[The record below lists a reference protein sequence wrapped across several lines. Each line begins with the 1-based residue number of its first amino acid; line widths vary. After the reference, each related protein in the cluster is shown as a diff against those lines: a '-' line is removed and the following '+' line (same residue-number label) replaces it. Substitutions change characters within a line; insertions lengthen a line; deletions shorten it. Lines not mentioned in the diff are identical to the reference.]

1 MKDNFKVKRK
11 NRGGIEEAISVDLVN
26 DIDVGRKVKRWK
38 DRPYESEKGERNKE
52 KTVKDSDKKEEE
64 TSKEK
69 RLIQE
74 NIGKNRDKDISN
86 NNIEIDKITEP
97 MMMEDTSEEELA
109 REEDLTLSE
118 DKEDGFRTV
127 VRRSQNKAFEKLVQI
142 KGIFTDI
149 DRMTE
154 EDRIIGE

>member
-1 MKDNFKVKRK
+1 MKR
-11 NRGGIEEAISVDLVN
+11 R
-26 DIDVGRKVKRWK
+26 K
-38 DRPYESEKGERNKE
+38 DRLYESEKGERNKE

-74 NIGKNRDKDISN
+74 NIDKNRDKDISN

-97 MMMEDTSEEELA
+97 MMMEDTFEEELTI
-109 REEDLTLSE
+109 EEDLTLSE

-127 VRRSQNKAFEKLVQI
+127 VRRSRNKVFEKLVQI

>member
-1 MKDNFKVKRK
+1 MKRK
-11 NRGGIEEAISVDLVN
+11 
-26 DIDVGRKVKRWK
+26 K
-38 DRPYESEKGERNKE
+38 DRPYESEKGGRNKE

-118 DKEDGFRTV
+118 DKEDSFRTV
-127 VRRSQNKAFEKLVQI
+127 VRRSRNKAFEKLVQI

>member
-1 MKDNFKVKRK
+1 M
-11 NRGGIEEAISVDLVN
+11 
-26 DIDVGRKVKRWK
+26 KRWK

>member
-1 MKDNFKVKRK
+1 MKR
-11 NRGGIEEAISVDLVN
+11 R
-26 DIDVGRKVKRWK
+26 K
-38 DRPYESEKGERNKE
+38 DRPYESEKGEKNKE

-97 MMMEDTSEEELA
+97 MMMEDTSEEKLA

-127 VRRSQNKAFEKLVQI
+127 VRRSRNKAF
-142 KGIFTDI
+142 
-149 DRMTE
+149 
-154 EDRIIGE
+154 

>member
-1 MKDNFKVKRK
+1 MKRRK
-11 NRGGIEEAISVDLVN
+11 DGS
-26 DIDVGRKVKRWK
+26 
-38 DRPYESEKGERNKE
+38 YESEKGERNKE
-52 KTVKDSDKKEEE
+52 KTVKDLDKKEEE

-86 NNIEIDKITEP
+86 NNIEIDKITQP
-97 MMMEDTSEEELA
+97 MMMEDTSEEELV

-127 VRRSQNKAFEKLVQI
+127 IRRSRNKAFEKLVQI

>member
-1 MKDNFKVKRK
+1 MKR
-11 NRGGIEEAISVDLVN
+11 R
-26 DIDVGRKVKRWK
+26 K

-86 NNIEIDKITEP
+86 NNIEIDKITEL

-118 DKEDGFRTV
+118 DKEDSFRTV
-127 VRRSQNKAFEKLVQI
+127 VRRSRNKAFEKLVQI

>member
-1 MKDNFKVKRK
+1 M
-11 NRGGIEEAISVDLVN
+11 
-26 DIDVGRKVKRWK
+26 KRWK
-38 DRPYESEKGERNKE
+38 DRHYESEKGERNKE

-127 VRRSQNKAFEKLVQI
+127 VWRSRNKAFEKLVQI

>member
-11 NRGGIEEAISVDLVN
+11 NRGGVEEAISVDLVN
-26 DIDVGRKVKRWK
+26 DIDVGRKAKK
-38 DRPYESEKGERNKE
+38 SEKEGGERNKE
-52 KTVKDSDKKEEE
+52 KAVKDSDKKEEE

-118 DKEDGFRTV
+118 DKEDDFRIV
-127 VRRSQNKAFEKLVQI
+127 NSSQENSSRNKAFEKLVQI
-142 KGIFTDI
+142 KGIFIDI

>member
-1 MKDNFKVKRK
+1 MKR
-11 NRGGIEEAISVDLVN
+11 R
-26 DIDVGRKVKRWK
+26 K

-52 KTVKDSDKKEEE
+52 KTVKDSGKKEEE

-86 NNIEIDKITEP
+86 NIEIDKITEL

-127 VRRSQNKAFEKLVQI
+127 VRRSRNKAFEKLVQI

>member
-1 MKDNFKVKRK
+1 MKR
-11 NRGGIEEAISVDLVN
+11 R
-26 DIDVGRKVKRWK
+26 K
-38 DRPYESEKGERNKE
+38 DRHYESEKGERNKE

-74 NIGKNRDKDISN
+74 NIDKNRDKDISN

-127 VRRSQNKAFEKLVQI
+127 VRRSRNKTFEKLVQI